1 MNLQTAPK
9 RFDDIAS
16 NYVTSEV
23 HRSSASMSYVQAF
36 FAGRTNLRVVDLACG
51 AGHFGF
57 SLAPL
62 TAELSFC
69 DPSPAMLR
77 AVQARADETSLKI
90 FAAEGTA
97 EAMPFDSGSFDVVLS
112 RLAPHHFVD
121 LERAAQEIARVL
133 APGGQCVIIDLEGMF
148 DGSVDALNHQLEVL
162 HDPTHGRSYTQIEWC
177 QALRG
182 AGLTLIEVQG
192 GISESETGVTIE
204 RWCEIARSGD
214 AARREIDAVLA
225 VASPQDLATLGIW
238 HDGAGFRMP
247 VRTVMFIAQKP

>member
-9 RFDDIAS
+9 RFDGIAS
-16 NYVTSEV
+16 NYVSSEV

-36 FAGRTNLRVVDLACG
+36 FDGRTGLRVVDLACG

-62 TAELSFC
+62 AAQLSFC

-77 AVQARADETSLKI
+77 AVQARADEAGIAI
-90 FAAEGTA
+90 FAAEGAA
-97 EAMPFDSGSFDVVLS
+97 EAMPFDNGSFDVVLS

-121 LERAAQEIARVL
+121 LDRAAKEIARVL
-133 APGGQCVIIDLEGMF
+133 APGGQCVIVDLEGMF
-148 DGSVDALNHQLEVL
+148 DGGVDALNHQLEVL

-177 QALRG
+177 QTLRG

-192 GISESETGVTIE
+192 GLSESETGVTIE
-204 RWCEIARSGD
+204 RWCEIAGSGD
-214 AARREIDAVLA
+214 AARRKIEAVLA
-225 VASPQDLATLGIW
+225 DASPQDLATLGIW
-238 HDGAGFRMP
+238 NDGTGFRVP
-247 VRTVMFIAQKP
+247 VRTALFIAQKT